1 MEHLS
6 KKTMSNKQSSIEWLF
21 HKLWDTPKDKL
32 NWYAISEQAKAMHK
46 QEMVDFAFSWSH
58 DRAERIDI
66 EEDYNETFGGNNDN

>member
-32 NWYAISEQAKAMHK
+32 NWYAIAEQAKAMHK
-46 QEMVDFAFSWSH
+46 EEIVNSWMAT
-58 DRAERIDI
+58 DNELQRIAAEHY
-66 EEDYNETFGGNNDN
+66 YNETFKS